1 MNLSQACQ
9 WRNDIKLSQKE
20 LVVTNGCFDLIHRG
34 HIEYLQDARAQGDAL
49 LVGLNSDSSIRSIKG
64 NNRPIIIETD
74 RAFLL
79 ASLEAVDCVVVF
91 SESRATNLFKEIVPD
106 TYVKGGD
113 YDEDTLD
120 KEELQI
126 LRTCGSKLK
135 FINFI
140 QGYSTTN
147 LIEKIKMIK

>member
-9 WRNDIKLSQKE
+9 WRNDIKLSKMK

-34 HIEYLQDARAQGDAL
+34 HIEYLQAARAEGDAL
-49 LVGLNSDSSIRSIKG
+49 LVGLNSDSSIKRIKG
-64 NNRPIIIETD
+64 SDRPIIAEAD

-79 ASLEAVDCVVVF
+79 ASLEAIDCLVVF
-91 SESRATNLFKEIVPD
+91 SESKATTLLQTIMPD
-106 TYVKGGD
+106 TYIKGGD

-120 KEELQI
+120 KEELQV
-126 LRTCGSKLK
+126 LKTCGSKLK

-147 LIEKIKMIK
+147 LIEKIKMTG